1 MIRGIHAMYYSPVA
15 AELRLFFRDVVK
27 MPCIDAGG
35 GWLIAT
41 APEGELGF
49 HEGEETKPHI
59 SLFCDD
65 IEATVADL
73 KSRGVQFIGP
83 IEDHGYGLVTVFKA
97 PGDLEIQLYQKKY

>member
-1 MIRGIHAMYYSPVA
+1 MIKGVHAMYYSPVA

-27 MPCIDAGG
+27 MPCIDAGE

-49 HEGEETKPHI
+49 HEEDETKPAI

-65 IEATVADL
+65 IRATVADL
-73 KSRGVQFIGP
+73 KSRGVEFSSG
-83 IEDHGYGLVTVFKA
+83 IEDHGYGLVTFFKA